1 MKKVM
6 ATVLGLLIVASGC
19 SSKMYDEQVDSGKKA
34 IEKGEYADAVN
45 SFEKAAKDKPTDDI
59 QKYIR
64 LANDM
69 KDSATALKEEK
80 YEVAIANSE
89 KVTKEKTDDK
99 IFNSAKVQAD
109 KIIKTAKSSQEQ
121 QESTKK
127 EIQSG
132 KDLLNQQKY
141 DEAYQAFKII
151 ADRKESP
158 QLVSEATTL
167 MNEAITAKKQH
178 EDEQE
183 QEQEKA
189 RKEKAEKEQAA
200 QEKKKAEQEQQKT
213 KEETKKQQ
221 DTVTDTGEITEH
233 EAEDLVRRQ
242 FNFSSDIVVQ
252 YNNDDENGNFVI
264 QVYEDHPDH
273 TATLGWFAVNPKTK
287 KVTKIQL

>member
-1 MKKVM
+1 VKKVM

-19 SSKMYDEQVDSGKKA
+19 SSKVYDEQVDSGKQA
-34 IEKGEYADAVN
+34 IEKGEYTDAVN
-45 SFEKAAKDKPTDDI
+45 SFEKAAKDKSTDEI

-80 YEVAIANSE
+80 YEAAIANAE

-99 IFNSAKVQAD
+99 IFKSAKEQAD
-109 KIIKTAKSSQEQ
+109 KTIKTAKSSQEQ
-121 QESTKK
+121 KESTKK
-127 EIQSG
+127 AIQSG

-141 DEAYQAFKII
+141 DEAYQAFKTI

-183 QEQEKA
+183 KV

-221 DTVTDTGEITEH
+221 DTVADTGEITEH

-242 FNFSSDIVVQ
+242 FNFSSDVVVQ

>member
-19 SSKMYDEQVDSGKKA
+19 SSKVYDEQVDSGKQA
-34 IEKGEYADAVN
+34 IEKGEYTDAVN
-45 SFEKAAKDKPTDDI
+45 SFEKAAKDKSTDEI

-80 YEVAIANSE
+80 YEAAIANAE

-99 IFNSAKVQAD
+99 IFKSAKEQAD

-121 QESTKK
+121 KESTKK

-132 KDLLNQQKY
+132 KDLLSQQKY
-141 DEAYQAFKII
+141 DEAYQAFKTI

-158 QLVSEATTL
+158 QLVIEATTL

-183 QEQEKA
+183 KV

-221 DTVTDTGEITEH
+221 DTVADTGEITEH

-242 FNFSSDIVVQ
+242 FNFSSDVVVQ

>member
-1 MKKVM
+1 M

-19 SSKMYDEQVDSGKKA
+19 SSKVYDEQVDSGKQA

-45 SFEKAAKDKPTDDI
+45 SFEKAAKDKSTDEI

-80 YEVAIANSE
+80 YEAAIANAE

-99 IFNSAKVQAD
+99 IFKSAKEQAD

-121 QESTKK
+121 KESTKK
-127 EIQSG
+127 EIQSV

-141 DEAYQAFKII
+141 DEAYQAFKTI

-183 QEQEKA
+183 KV
-189 RKEKAEKEQAA
+189 RKEKAENEQAA

-221 DTVTDTGEITEH
+221 DTVADTGEITEH

-242 FNFSSDIVVQ
+242 FNFSSDVVVQ

>member
-1 MKKVM
+1 M

-45 SFEKAAKDKPTDDI
+45 SFEKAAKDKSTDEI

-64 LANDM
+64 LANDI

-80 YEVAIANSE
+80 YEVAIANAE

-99 IFNSAKVQAD
+99 IFKSAKEQAD
-109 KIIKTAKSSQEQ
+109 KIIKSAKSSQEQ
-121 QESTKK
+121 KESTKK

-141 DEAYQAFKII
+141 DEAYQAFKTI

-183 QEQEKA
+183 KV

-200 QEKKKAEQEQQKT
+200 QEKKKAEQEHQKT

-221 DTVTDTGEITEH
+221 DTIADTGEITEH

>member
-1 MKKVM
+1 M

-45 SFEKAAKDKPTDDI
+45 SFEKAAKDKSTDDI

-80 YEVAIANSE
+80 YEVAIANAE

-99 IFNSAKVQAD
+99 IFKSAKEQAD

-141 DEAYQAFKII
+141 DEAYQAFKTI

-167 MNEAITAKKQH
+167 MNEAITSKKQH

-183 QEQEKA
+183 KV

-200 QEKKKAEQEQQKT
+200 QEKKKAEQEHQKT

-221 DTVTDTGEITEH
+221 DTVADTGEITEH
-233 EAEDLVRRQ
+233 EAEDLVRQQ
-242 FNFSSDIVVQ
+242 FNFSSDVVVQ

>member
-19 SSKMYDEQVDSGKKA
+19 SSKVYDEQVDSGKQA
-34 IEKGEYADAVN
+34 IEKGEYTDAVN
-45 SFEKAAKDKPTDDI
+45 SFEKAAKDKSTDEI

-69 KDSATALKEEK
+69 KDSATTLKEEK
-80 YEVAIANSE
+80 YEAAIANAE

-99 IFNSAKVQAD
+99 IFKSAKEQAD

-121 QESTKK
+121 KESTKK
-127 EIQSG
+127 AIQSG

-141 DEAYQAFKII
+141 DEAYQAFKTI

-183 QEQEKA
+183 KV

-221 DTVTDTGEITEH
+221 DTVADTGEITEH

-242 FNFSSDIVVQ
+242 FNFSSDVVVQ

>member
-45 SFEKAAKDKPTDDI
+45 SFEKAAKDKSTDEI

-80 YEVAIANSE
+80 YEVAIANAE

-99 IFNSAKVQAD
+99 IFKSAKEQAD

-141 DEAYQAFKII
+141 DEAYQAFKAI
-151 ADRKESP
+151 ADKKESP

-167 MNEAITAKKQH
+167 MNEAITSKKQH

-183 QEQEKA
+183 KV

-200 QEKKKAEQEQQKT
+200 QEKKKAEQEHQKT
-213 KEETKKQQ
+213 KEEIKKQQ
-221 DTVTDTGEITEH
+221 DTVTDKGEITEH

-242 FNFSSDIVVQ
+242 FNFSTDVVVQ

>member
-1 MKKVM
+1 M

-19 SSKMYDEQVDSGKKA
+19 SPKMYDEQVDSGKKA

-45 SFEKAAKDKPTDDI
+45 SFEKAAKDKSTDDI

-80 YEVAIANSE
+80 YEVAIANAE
-89 KVTKEKTDDK
+89 KVTKETTDDK
-99 IFNSAKVQAD
+99 IFKSAKVQAD
-109 KIIKTAKSSQEQ
+109 KIVKTAKSSQEQ

-132 KDLLNQQKY
+132 KDLLHQHKY
-141 DEAYQAFKII
+141 DEAYQVFKKI

-167 MNEAITAKKQH
+167 MNEAITSKKQH

-183 QEQEKA
+183 KV
-189 RKEKAEKEQAA
+189 RREKAEKEQAA
-200 QEKKKAEQEQQKT
+200 QEKKKAEQELQKT

-221 DTVTDTGEITEH
+221 DTVADKGEITEH

-252 YNNDDENGNFVI
+252 YNNDDKNGNFVI

-273 TATLGWFAVNPKTK
+273 TATLGWFAVNPKKK

>member
-45 SFEKAAKDKPTDDI
+45 SFEKAAKDKSTDEI

-64 LANDM
+64 LANDI

-80 YEVAIANSE
+80 YEVAIANAE

-99 IFNSAKVQAD
+99 IFKSAKEQAD
-109 KIIKTAKSSQEQ
+109 KIIKSAKSSQEQ
-121 QESTKK
+121 KESTKK

-141 DEAYQAFKII
+141 DEAYQAFKTI

-183 QEQEKA
+183 KV

-200 QEKKKAEQEQQKT
+200 QEKKKAEQEHQKT

-221 DTVTDTGEITEH
+221 DTIADTGEITEH

>member
-1 MKKVM
+1 M

-19 SSKMYDEQVDSGKKA
+19 SSKMYDKQVDSGKKA

-45 SFEKAAKDKPTDDI
+45 SFEKAAKDKSTDEI

-80 YEVAIANSE
+80 YEVAIANAE

-99 IFNSAKVQAD
+99 IFKSAKEQAD

-141 DEAYQAFKII
+141 DEAYQAFKAI
-151 ADRKESP
+151 ADKKESP

-167 MNEAITAKKQH
+167 MNEAITSKKQH

-183 QEQEKA
+183 KV

-200 QEKKKAEQEQQKT
+200 QEKKKAEQEHQKT
-213 KEETKKQQ
+213 KEEIKKQQ
-221 DTVTDTGEITEH
+221 DTVTDKGEITEH

-242 FNFSSDIVVQ
+242 FNFSTDVVVQ

>member
-1 MKKVM
+1 M

-19 SSKMYDEQVDSGKKA
+19 SSKVYDEQVDSGKQA
-34 IEKGEYADAVN
+34 IEKGEYTDAVN
-45 SFEKAAKDKPTDDI
+45 SFEKAAKDKSTDEI

-80 YEVAIANSE
+80 YEAAIANAE

-99 IFNSAKVQAD
+99 IFKSAKEQAD

-121 QESTKK
+121 KESTKK
-127 EIQSG
+127 AIQSG

-141 DEAYQAFKII
+141 DEAYQAFKTI

-183 QEQEKA
+183 KV

-221 DTVTDTGEITEH
+221 DTVADTGEITEH

-242 FNFSSDIVVQ
+242 FNFSSDVVVQ

>member
-19 SSKMYDEQVDSGKKA
+19 SSKVYDEQVDSGKKA
-34 IEKGEYADAVN
+34 IEKGEYADAIN
-45 SFEKAAKDKPTDDI
+45 SFENAAKDKSTDEI

-80 YEVAIANSE
+80 YEVAIANAE

-99 IFNSAKVQAD
+99 IVKSAKEQAD

-121 QESTKK
+121 KESTKK

-141 DEAYQAFKII
+141 DEAYQAFKTI

-183 QEQEKA
+183 KV
-189 RKEKAEKEQAA
+189 RKEKVEKEQAA

-221 DTVTDTGEITEH
+221 DTVADTGEITEH

>member
-45 SFEKAAKDKPTDDI
+45 SFEKAAKDKSTDDI

-80 YEVAIANSE
+80 YEVAIANAE

-99 IFNSAKVQAD
+99 IFKSAKEQAD

-121 QESTKK
+121 QEATKK

-141 DEAYQAFKII
+141 DEAYQAFKTI

-183 QEQEKA
+183 KI
-189 RKEKAEKEQAA
+189 RKEKAEKELAA
-200 QEKKKAEQEQQKT
+200 QEKKKAEQEKT
-213 KEETKKQQ
+213 KAETKKQQ
-221 DTVTDTGEITEH
+221 DTVADTGEITEH

>member
-1 MKKVM
+1 M

-19 SSKMYDEQVDSGKKA
+19 SSKVYDEQVDSGKQA
-34 IEKGEYADAVN
+34 IEKGEYTDAVN
-45 SFEKAAKDKPTDDI
+45 SFEKAAKDKSTDEI

-80 YEVAIANSE
+80 YEAAIANAE

-99 IFNSAKVQAD
+99 IFKSAKEQAD
-109 KIIKTAKSSQEQ
+109 KTIKTAKSSQEQ
-121 QESTKK
+121 KESTKK
-127 EIQSG
+127 AIQSG

-141 DEAYQAFKII
+141 DEAYQAFKTI

-183 QEQEKA
+183 KV

-221 DTVTDTGEITEH
+221 DTVADTGEITEH

-242 FNFSSDIVVQ
+242 FNFSSDVVVQ

>member
-1 MKKVM
+1 M

-45 SFEKAAKDKPTDDI
+45 SFEKAAKDKSTDDI

-80 YEVAIANSE
+80 YEVAIANAE
-89 KVTKEKTDDK
+89 KVIKEKTDDQILK
-99 IFNSAKVQAD
+99 TAKEQAD

-121 QESTKK
+121 KESTKK

-178 EDEQE
+178 ED
-183 QEQEKA
+183 EQEKA

>member
-1 MKKVM
+1 M

-45 SFEKAAKDKPTDDI
+45 SFEKAAKDKSTDEI

-80 YEVAIANSE
+80 YEVAIANAE

-99 IFNSAKVQAD
+99 IFKSAKEQAD

-141 DEAYQAFKII
+141 DEAYQAFKEI
-151 ADRKESP
+151 AEKKESP
-158 QLVSEATTL
+158 KLVSEATT
-167 MNEAITAKKQH
+167 
-178 EDEQE
+178 
-183 QEQEKA
+183 
-189 RKEKAEKEQAA
+189 
-200 QEKKKAEQEQQKT
+200 
-213 KEETKKQQ
+213 
-221 DTVTDTGEITEH
+221 
-233 EAEDLVRRQ
+233 
-242 FNFSSDIVVQ
+242 
-252 YNNDDENGNFVI
+252 
-264 QVYEDHPDH
+264 
-273 TATLGWFAVNPKTK
+273 
-287 KVTKIQL
+287 

>member
-1 MKKVM
+1 M

-19 SSKMYDEQVDSGKKA
+19 SSKVYDEQVDSGKKA
-34 IEKGEYADAVN
+34 IEKGEYADAIN
-45 SFEKAAKDKPTDDI
+45 SFENAAKDKSTDEI

-80 YEVAIANSE
+80 YEVAIANAE

-99 IFNSAKVQAD
+99 IVKSAKEQAD

-121 QESTKK
+121 KESTKK

-141 DEAYQAFKII
+141 DEAYQAFKTI

-183 QEQEKA
+183 KV
-189 RKEKAEKEQAA
+189 RKEKVEKEQAA

-221 DTVTDTGEITEH
+221 DTVADTGEITEH

>member
-1 MKKVM
+1 M

-19 SSKMYDEQVDSGKKA
+19 SSKVYDEQVDSGKQA
-34 IEKGEYADAVN
+34 IEKGEYTDAVN
-45 SFEKAAKDKPTDDI
+45 SFEKAAKDKSTDEI

-69 KDSATALKEEK
+69 KDSATALQEEK
-80 YEVAIANSE
+80 YEVAIANAE
-89 KVTKEKTDDK
+89 KVTKEKKDDK
-99 IFNSAKVQAD
+99 IFKSAKEQAD
-109 KIIKTAKSSQEQ
+109 KIIKTAKSSQEEK
-121 QESTKK
+121 ESTKK

-141 DEAYQAFKII
+141 DEAYQAFKTI

-158 QLVSEATTL
+158 QLVREATIL

-183 QEQEKA
+183 KV

-200 QEKKKAEQEQQKT
+200 QEEKTAEKEQQKT

-221 DTVTDTGEITEH
+221 DTVADTGEITEH

-242 FNFSSDIVVQ
+242 FNFSSDVVVQ
-252 YNNDDENGNFVI
+252 YNNDNENGNFVI